1 MAFSISEA
9 LRAPVSRPPS
19 ELVHGVNLRIIQRNS
34 EHRHGKGGNQLLCHF
49 AGLEGQRLGHTI
61 WLESALH
68 RVRLT
73 MHIALCCDFATG
85 LLDDDA
91 CAPHIDAAHI
101 ACGAHAI
108 APEAITH
115 SVALCARHGIVA
127 GAGPGS
133 VDAAGIGRR
142 IALMTPEDIAR
153 SVCAQ
158 IAALPA
164 VARGHVRLHG
174 ALNPFASTDPDVAQ
188 ALADALAE
196 QFPGIAVVAPAGGH
210 LISAA
215 RRARLRALPEIA
227 ADRQYEP
234 DGVLRG
240 RSLPGAV
247 YATAEQCAD
256 QILSAVRDGYVRA
269 HDGSRVYL
277 DAACAHVHATDAQTP
292 ARLAKIRRLLDRAG
306 VRCQP
311 PYSTAT
317 S

>member
-1 MAFSISEA
+1 MPI
-9 LRAPVSRPPS
+9 
-19 ELVHGVNLRIIQRNS
+19 
-34 EHRHGKGGNQLLCHF
+34 
-49 AGLEGQRLGHTI
+49 TI
-61 WLESALH
+61 
-68 RVRLT
+68 
-73 MHIALCCDFATG
+73 CCEFATG
-85 LLDDDA
+85 LLDDDT
-91 CAPHIDAAHI
+91 CAPYINAAHI

-108 APEAITH
+108 APEAVAH
-115 SVALCARHGIVA
+115 AVALCAKHGVVA
-127 GAGPGS
+127 GASPGS

-153 SVCAQ
+153 SVCTQ

-174 ALNPFASTDPDVAQ
+174 ALNQFASTDPDVAA
-188 ALADALAE
+188 ALAVALAE
-196 QFPGIAVVAPAGGH
+196 QFPSIVVIAPAGGH

-215 RRARLRALPEIA
+215 RRARLRALSEIA

-234 DGVLRG
+234 DGALRG
-240 RSLPGAV
+240 RGLPGAV

-269 HDGSRVYL
+269 HDGARVYL
-277 DAACAHVHATDAQTP
+277 DAECAHVHATDGQMP

-306 VRCQP
+306 VSCQP